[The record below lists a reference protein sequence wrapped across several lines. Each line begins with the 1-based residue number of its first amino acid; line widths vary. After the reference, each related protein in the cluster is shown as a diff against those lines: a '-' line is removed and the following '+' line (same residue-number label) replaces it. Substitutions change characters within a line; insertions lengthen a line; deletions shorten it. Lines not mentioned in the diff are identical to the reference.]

1 MVQEA
6 KHRFALSSFRADM
19 ISQSQINE
27 LKTQWQTTEL
37 NIAREYVQSILLSGL
52 YSHPEVNLAFKGGTA
67 LRLLRRSPRFSED
80 LDFTGWGKP
89 YHVGEWIK
97 ASVKE
102 SGNAGLEFETLESN
116 PTSGGWFASVRTH
129 VHQWPVEIEWN
140 VSLRGQKKPDTE
152 TVLVTTPLWPA
163 YSVKALSQDTMIEEK
178 LSAALSRKEPRDF
191 YDLYFILR
199 DRLSVK
205 VLIPKKKEIIQAL
218 KSLEPRR
225 LKNELNSFLP
235 RSHRAII
242 AQLPHLLR
250 RELERL

>member
-1 MVQEA
+1 
-6 KHRFALSSFRADM
+6 M

-37 NIAREYVQSILLSGL
+37 NIAREYVQNILLTGL
-52 YSHPEVNLAFKGGTA
+52 YRNSEANLAFKGGTA

-80 LDFTGWGKP
+80 LDFTGWGKS

-102 SGNAGLEFETLESN
+102 SEKAGLEFEMAESN
-116 PTSGGWFASVRTH
+116 PTSGGWFALVRTH
-129 VHQWPVEIEWN
+129 VHQWPIEIEWN
-140 VSLRGQKKPDTE
+140 VSLRGRMRPDTE
-152 TVLVTTPLWPA
+152 TVLVTSPLWPA

-205 VLIPKKKEIIQAL
+205 VLIPKKKEIIQATKTL
-218 KSLEPRR
+218 DPKL
-225 LKNELNSFLP
+225 LKNELKSFLP
-235 RSHRAII
+235 RSHWAII
-242 AQLPHLLR
+242 VQLPHLLR
-250 RELERL
+250 QELERL

>member
-1 MVQEA
+1 
-6 KHRFALSSFRADM
+6 M

-37 NIAREYVQSILLSGL
+37 NIAREYVQSILLSSL
-52 YSHPEVNLAFKGGTA
+52 YSHSDVNLAFKGGTA

-102 SGNAGLEFETLESN
+102 SEKAGLEFRMLESN
-116 PTSGGWFASVRTH
+116 PTSGGWFALAGTQ
-129 VHQWPVEIEWN
+129 VHQWPIEIEWN
-140 VSLRGQKKPDTE
+140 VSLRGPKKPNTE
-152 TVLVTTPLWPA
+152 IVLVTTPLWPA
-163 YSVKALSQDTMIEEK
+163 YSVKALSQDTMIAEK

-205 VLIPKKKEIIQAL
+205 VLIPKKNDIIQATKTL
-218 KSLEPRR
+218 DSKLF
-225 LKNELNSFLP
+225 KNELKSFLP
-235 RSHRAII
+235 RSHWAII
-242 AQLPHLLR
+242 AQLPHLLLQ
-250 RELERL
+250 ELERL

>member
-1 MVQEA
+1 
-6 KHRFALSSFRADM
+6 M

-27 LKTQWQTTEL
+27 LKIQWQTTEL
-37 NIAREYVQSILLSGL
+37 NIAREYVQSVLLSSL
-52 YSHPEVNLAFKGGTA
+52 YSGSDINLAFKGGTA

-102 SGNAGLEFETLESN
+102 SEKAGLEFEMLDSN
-116 PTSGGWFASVRTH
+116 PTSGGWFALVRTH
-129 VHQWPVEIEWN
+129 IHQWPIEIEWN

-163 YSVKALSQDTMIEEK
+163 YSVKALSQDTMIGEK

-199 DRLSVK
+199 DRLNVK
-205 VLIPKKKEIIQAL
+205 VLIPKRKEIIHAL
-218 KSLEPRR
+218 KTLEPKQ
-225 LKNELNSFLP
+225 LKNELKLFLP
-235 RSHRAII
+235 RSHWAII

-250 RELERL
+250 QELERL